1 MSRKKW
7 MPKKLFLLSR
17 YLWQM
22 CWSSHQFWT
31 FPKWDRF
38 IASDNK
44 WLACV
49 FISITLLSLKP
60 RDFLEFQ
67 KTVPPRRTWST
78 TCIKD
83 HLHGGKIFI
92 SIKCIQTLLAFMERI
107 FVFRHCLIPS
117 DLCYLH
123 YSFSSRQRKAIGDM
137 QTFLGAADIW
147 SEIETHT

>member
-1 MSRKKW
+1 MTLESTTHFPYHEPYIKQ
-7 MPKKLFLLSR
+7 L
-17 YLWQM
+17 

-60 RDFLEFQ
+60 RDNHEFQ
-67 KTVPPRRTWST
+67 KSAPPRWTSS
-78 TCIKD
+78 IKE
-83 HLHGGKIFI
+83 HLRGGTIFI
-92 SIKCIQTLLAFMERI
+92 SIKCIQTLLARMHWEDICISTLPDSLRSLLFA
-107 FVFRHCLIPS
+107 F
-117 DLCYLH
+117 
-123 YSFSSRQRKAIGDM
+123 SFSSRQRKAIGDM